1 MSGVTWSGLP
11 RDAKLFR
18 LAHAAFGAVGLT
30 ALIHIWLCAITQRRD
45 RALPGSIGFLTAEG
59 GALVVGRG
67 NCPFGAFQRQLG
79 DPVPLFELVLPP
91 RAAKAAIPVLAVL
104 SVAGIAAIAVQEV
117 LRYGSRP

>member
-1 MSGVTWSGLP
+1 MSAVTWSQLP
-11 RDAKLFR
+11 PDAKLFR

-30 ALIHIWLCAITQRRD
+30 ALAHIWLSAVTRRRD
-45 RALPGSIGFLTAEG
+45 RALPLSIGFLAVEG

-91 RAAKAAIPVLAVL
+91 RAAKAAIPVLAVASL
-104 SVAGIAAIAVQEV
+104 GGMAVIAIEEIF
-117 LRYGSRP
+117 SRR